1 MSTVTSMDTVTEGI
15 DKVDISD
22 SNDIDTSEVL
32 QQTCAECGK
41 QGINMNICN
50 KCKSVTYCNAACKKK
65 HRKKHKK
72 ACEKRVAELHEEQ
85 LFKDVEPDE
94 CPLCFQPMPFEA
106 EATTFKSCC
115 GKVICNGCLYGVNE
129 EAYKRGKVQLCA
141 FCRTP
146 ATSSLR
152 ETLKL
157 EKKEMDKGNAVA
169 IFTFGVYYSKGQHGM
184 TQNWNKAN
192 ELYLKA
198 GELGCARGYYN
209 LGYSYNQGY
218 GVETDQKKARYYW
231 ELAAMNG
238 HTSARHNLGC
248 LEKGDCN
255 YDRSLK
261 HFIISAKAGNEISLD
276 QVERGFMD
284 GFITRDV
291 YASTSHAYQER
302 RKEMKSDMRDK
313 AKEMGYGQTNR

>member
-1 MSTVTSMDTVTEGI
+1 MKGI
-15 DKVDISD
+15 DNVDISNN
-22 SNDIDTSEVL
+22 SNNDDTSEEVL
-32 QQTCAECGK
+32 QKTCAACGK
-41 QGINMNICN
+41 QGTNLNICN

-129 EAYKRGKVQLCA
+129 EAFKRGKIQLCA
-141 FCRTP
+141 YCRSPPESTMKEENK
-146 ATSSLR
+146 R
-152 ETLKL
+152 IKKL
-157 EKKEMDKGNAVA
+157 LDADNAMA
-169 IFTFGVYYSKGQHGM
+169 CYTYGVYFSKGQHGM
-184 TQNWNKAN
+184 RQNWAKAN

-198 GELGCARGYYN
+198 GELGWARGYYN

-218 GVETDQKKARYYW
+218 GVEIDQKKARYYW

-248 LEKGDCN
+248 LEKSDCN

-276 QVERGFMD
+276 QVERGVMD
-284 GFITRDV
+284 GFLAKDV
-291 YASTSHAYQER
+291 YASTLRAYHER
-302 RKEMKSDMRDK
+302 RKEMTSVMRDK
-313 AKEMGYGQTNR
+313 AKEIGYGQIGR